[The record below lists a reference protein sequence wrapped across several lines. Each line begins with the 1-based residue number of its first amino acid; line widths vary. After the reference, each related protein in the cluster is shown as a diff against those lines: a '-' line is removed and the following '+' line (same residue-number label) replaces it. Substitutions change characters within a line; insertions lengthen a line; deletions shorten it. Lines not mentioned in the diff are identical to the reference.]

1 MNSHQK
7 APTSIIGLLASRFVT
22 LFKRQSIYAEPILSP
37 ELARRPRSVFL
48 RHLDCGSCNGCELEL
63 AALSNPIYDSERY
76 GVKFEA
82 SPRHADVLVLTG
94 PMTRNLV
101 EAARL
106 TLDAMPLP
114 RRIVTIGDC
123 TCNTDTADEQ
133 NVFRDSYA
141 ATELPKELQNALMVG
156 GHVPG
161 CPPTPEAILTAL
173 ASLDWRAERHPAI
186 KRASAEGGD
195 AVAAA
200 ITANVELTVAALRT
214 SQPILAQLVADGRLH
229 IVGARYDLDT
239 GLVELLDR

>member
-1 MNSHQK
+1 MNSQQK
-7 APTSIIGLLASRFVT
+7 APTSIISLLVSRF
-22 LFKRQSIYAEPILSP
+22 LALLRRQPIYAEPILPP

-63 AALSNPIYDSERY
+63 VALSNPIYDSERY
-76 GVKFEA
+76 GIKFEA
-82 SPRHADVLVLTG
+82 SPRHADALVLTG

-114 RRIVTIGDC
+114 RRVVTIGDC
-123 TCNTDTADEQ
+123 TCDKDSANEK

-141 ATELPKELQNALMVG
+141 ITELPEELKNACMAG

-173 ASLDWRAERHPAI
+173 ASLDW
-186 KRASAEGGD
+186 SA
-195 AVAAA
+195 
-200 ITANVELTVAALRT
+200 
-214 SQPILAQLVADGRLH
+214 
-229 IVGARYDLDT
+229 
-239 GLVELLDR
+239 